1 MGIGVS
7 ANGGPFSS
15 AWRATR
21 ARATGEGGSGS
32 VGCKRESCRQ
42 YICAAHSD
50 KRDIVSSLVQRYW
63 PPVHLQRQRGVWW
76 SESQTAEGAHVWY
89 EFWWCIRIARAQWEP
104 MTDNFPAYTSKVPA
118 FLSRKSMAKLGH
130 LAVRDCPAGQLPA
143 TRVGHICTVRPR
155 RKEQTVAS

>member
-1 MGIGVS
+1 MGFGDS

-76 SESQTAEGAHVWY
+76 FESQTAEGVHVW
-89 EFWWCIRIARAQWEP
+89 
-104 MTDNFPAYTSKVPA
+104 
-118 FLSRKSMAKLGH
+118 
-130 LAVRDCPAGQLPA
+130 
-143 TRVGHICTVRPR
+143 
-155 RKEQTVAS
+155 